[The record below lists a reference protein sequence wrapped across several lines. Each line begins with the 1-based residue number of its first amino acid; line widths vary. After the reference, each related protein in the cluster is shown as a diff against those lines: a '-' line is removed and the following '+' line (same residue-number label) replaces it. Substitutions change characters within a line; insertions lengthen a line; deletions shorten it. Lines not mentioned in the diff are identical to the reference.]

1 MGLRPLGVM
10 RSGAVF
16 AFAFLMLGGG
26 VACGRCGNTLVSEHL
41 SPDSANALII
51 YEKGCGPMTGF
62 STHVDLVPTPAVRGV
77 APEGI
82 GNVLQA
88 DADAASL
95 DLKVRWIDAKTVE
108 LSYRKIRIN
117 LRRSEVNDVEAE
129 VKHVDRP

>member
-1 MGLRPLGVM
+1 M
-10 RSGAVF
+10 RFAVF

-41 SPDSANALII
+41 SPDSVNALII

-95 DLKVRWIDAKTVE
+95 DVKVRWIDPKTVE

-117 LRRSEVNDVEAE
+117 LRRNKVNDVEVE
-129 VKHVDRP
+129 VKHVDRS

>member
-1 MGLRPLGVM
+1 MTRAVILLGLAIAM
-10 RSGAVF
+10 
-16 AFAFLMLGGG
+16 MGGG
-26 VACGRCGNTLVSEHL
+26 AACGRCGNTLVSEHL

-62 STHVDLVPTPAVRGV
+62 STHVDLVSTPAVRAV

-95 DLKVRWIDAKTVE
+95 GIKVRWIDAKTVE
-108 LSYRKIRIN
+108 LTYRKVRIN
-117 LRRSEVNDVEAE
+117 LMRPEVNDVDGVAI
-129 VKHVDRP
+129 KHVQNP

>member
-1 MGLRPLGVM
+1 MRPAALVL
-10 RSGAVF
+10 AV
-16 AFAFLMLGGG
+16 AFAVMGGG
-26 VACGRCGNTLVSEHL
+26 TACGRCGNSLVSEHL

-51 YEKGCGPMTGF
+51 YQKGCGPMTGF
-62 STHVDLVPTPAVRGV
+62 STHVDLVPTPAVRGA

-95 DLKVRWIDAKTVE
+95 DMKVRWIDAKTVE

-117 LRRSEVNDVEAE
+117 LSRIEVNDVDVE
-129 VKHVDRP
+129 VKHIHVP